1 MSHACG
7 NISVMPECSNQT
19 TSERAQ
25 LLAAMTHHIYL
36 FINSQP
42 WIMHLTYSDW
52 VTQAWLSARNVFFVM
67 SQHLSDHKVLHQ
79 VFFDFTRIFS
89 LFSLVFR
96 TSNFWSLRNLIKQLF
111 HLLLLDMRLVI
122 ANSLNIYKSVKLD
135 VRKTVLNT

>member
-1 MSHACG
+1 MMS
-7 NISVMPECSNQT
+7 
-19 TSERAQ
+19 
-25 LLAAMTHHIYL
+25 L
-36 FINSQP
+36 
-42 WIMHLTYSDW
+42 
-52 VTQAWLSARNVFFVM
+52 
-67 SQHLSDHKVLHQ
+67 HLSDHKVLHQ

-89 LFSLVFR
+89 LFSLVIC